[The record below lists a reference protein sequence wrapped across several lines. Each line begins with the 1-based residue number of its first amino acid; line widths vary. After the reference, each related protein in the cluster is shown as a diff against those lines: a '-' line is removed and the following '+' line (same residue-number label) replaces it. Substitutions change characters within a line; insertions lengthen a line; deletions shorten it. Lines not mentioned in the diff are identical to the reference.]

1 MTTQESTLQRMCV
14 LVYDRRDKI
23 SVMGMCSLAVQRICY
38 NCVFSGLFYH
48 LYPPVKCTMV
58 QIHSPDNQLNVIQGE
73 EFRYINRPCCV
84 SIDMY
89 ISDYYLPTFVFWQV
103 CWFDGLYMC
112 DCMCVCACVCL
123 SWWKITHSA
132 RTLWHII
139 TKFLTQMYLGLVQ
152 KPIDLPNR
160 SNKHPC
166 QNVNFVHTSPSSFPF
181 ICWCV
186 IPKVW

>member
-1 MTTQESTLQRMCV
+1 MGLNWKKNHSNASYHQTLVTTQESTLQRMCA

-58 QIHSPDNQLNVIQGE
+58 QIHSPDNQLNVIQRE

-112 DCMCVCACVCL
+112 DCMCVCVRVSVCL
-123 SWWKITHSA
+123 DGRLRIVHERFDISS
-132 RTLWHII
+132 
-139 TKFLTQMYLGLVQ
+139 
-152 KPIDLPNR
+152 PNF
-160 SNKHPC
+160 SHKC
-166 QNVNFVHTSPSSFPF
+166 
-181 ICWCV
+181 ILA
-186 IPKVW
+186 